1 MVLTSTHKKYI
12 GVYLVL
18 TSGGLVAVVP
28 VPEILWVLD
37 HWDTGHTDH
46 HSVWPSV
53 QGTRSYDAVID
64 VVEGAG
70 RVFFTAD
77 HSHGSCRE
85 KKRAITQNDI
95 GCLMENECSVI
106 HLRGKSGQ
114 AHLSE

>member
-1 MVLTSTHKKYI
+1 MVLASTHKKFN
-12 GVYLVL
+12 GAYLVL

-37 HWDTGHTDH
+37 HWDTGHSDH
-46 HSVWPSV
+46 HGVWPSV
-53 QGTRSYDAVID
+53 QGTRGYDAVID
-64 VVEGAG
+64 VMEGAG

-95 GCLMENECSVI
+95 GCLMGNECSVI
-106 HLRGKSGQ
+106 RLRGKSGQ

>member
-1 MVLTSTHKKYI
+1 MVLTSC
-12 GVYLVL
+12 GF
-18 TSGGLVAVVP
+18 VAVVP
-28 VPEILWVLD
+28 VPEILWVFD
-37 HWDTGHTDH
+37 HWDAGHADH
-46 HSVWPSV
+46 HGVWPSI
-53 QGTRSYDAVID
+53 QGTWGYDAMINMM
-64 VVEGAG
+64 EGAG
-70 RVFFTAD
+70 GVFFTTD